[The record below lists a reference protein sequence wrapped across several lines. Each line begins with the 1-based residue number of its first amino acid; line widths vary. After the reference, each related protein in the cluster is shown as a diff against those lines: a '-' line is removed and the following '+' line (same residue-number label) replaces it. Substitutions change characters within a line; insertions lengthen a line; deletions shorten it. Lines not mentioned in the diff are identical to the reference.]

1 MIVFSAFASGMGLF
15 LLGRCAAH
23 TTGRTASFNSCARLT
38 FPNAALWFDL
48 AIAIKCFGV
57 GISYLIIIGDLMP
70 EIVKSLGFAGAYWDP
85 YLPWL
90 LSRRVWITVFMSI
103 IVPLAY
109 LPTLNALRY
118 TSTVALMSVAYLWC
132 IVVFHYIG
140 DETVLPPEDEA
151 KYVKLSSSFF
161 NNLPIFVFA
170 FTCHQNV
177 SVV

>member
-1 MIVFSAFASGMGLF
+1 
-15 LLGRCAAH
+15 
-23 TTGRTASFNSCARLT
+23 
-38 FPNAALWFDL
+38 
-48 AIAIKCFGV
+48 
-57 GISYLIIIGDLMP
+57 MP
-70 EIVKSLGFAGAYWDP
+70 EIVKSVGISGAYWDP

-90 LSRRVWITVFMSI
+90 LSRRFWITVFMAV

-151 KYVKLSSSFF
+151 QYVKLSWSFF

-177 SVV
+177 SFVRHERFVAGSTGSGGKSFQVLIFFLMLIYFNHRYLPSTTNSKRTPPEI